1 VPRSRDSRRA
11 DAGGADA
18 GDRVRGTQSGGASLP
33 ALPPRPPDPLHRTPL
48 AMVVGAFLGAVWAA
62 LTAMV
67 LPLAAAGALPLSIAG
82 EPIPARGWM
91 RVAGPPVIA
100 AALVMVA
107 FTAGVAGRRAWT
119 RPLAPLLGA
128 GIVLYSAT
136 LGLAGAVP
144 PAVAARASLE
154 GLLLAAAA
162 FWYFYRKPGVAAY
175 YRCLRRAGQTPREPV
190 LD

>member
-1 VPRSRDSRRA
+1 VPRRRDRRRADAPRA
-11 DAGGADA
+11 DAGGHA
-18 GDRVRGTQSGGASLP
+18 RGTERGAAPLSSLP
-33 ALPPRPPDPLHRTPL
+33 SQQSDPLPRTPL
-48 AMVVGAFLGAVWAA
+48 AMAVGAFLGALWAA

-107 FTAGVAGRRAWT
+107 FAAGVAGRRAWT
-119 RPLAPLLGA
+119 RPMGPLLGA
-128 GIVLYSAT
+128 GIALYSAT

-144 PAVAARASLE
+144 PAVAARAALE
-154 GLLLAAAA
+154 GILLAAAA
-162 FWYFYRKPGVAAY
+162 FWYFYRKPSVAAY
-175 YRCLRRAGQTPREPV
+175 YVSCAATGRRLESRW
-190 LD
+190 